1 MDKEKSEKEVLLDIL
16 NEVFSPISPIKRK
29 DFFLDEE
36 TNWNTLSMLLMKLDN
51 TQFFME
57 KEELEKLLQ
66 LI

>member
-57 KEELEKLLQ
+57 KEELEKLL
-66 LI
+66 